1 MADLATTL
9 DLNERDRAALAEIRA
24 MSADW
29 DEPLTDAEIA
39 RAAVSRL
46 TNQWHQAPTEAERSG
61 EMAAGGVRSRETIAA
76 MLRDVARG

>member
-1 MADLATTL
+1 MADLAATL

-29 DEPLTDAEIA
+29 DQPLTDAEIA
-39 RAAVSRL
+39 RSAVRRVAG
-46 TNQWHQAPTEAERSG
+46 QWHQAPAEAEMNG
-61 EMAAGGVRSRETIAA
+61 EMAARGARSRETIAA